1 MAITNNDKVTEA
13 MMLIDIFEVISPI
26 DAASLRK
33 AMEDGNI
40 EGITKYVQMMENEM
54 PSSDVMR
61 FLFTYHKISSEM
73 YREKAEEKSIKLT
86 NKTSL
91 INNAMKII
99 CLTMFMARVMIFIEN

>member
-1 MAITNNDKVTEA
+1 MVTTNADRVAKA
-13 MMLIDIFEVISPI
+13 MMLIDIFEVINPL
-26 DAASLRK
+26 DASSLRN
-33 AMEDGNI
+33 AMESGMI
-40 EGITKYVQMMENEM
+40 EETTKYVQMMANEM
-54 PSSDVMR
+54 PSSEVMSY
-61 FLFTYHKISSEM
+61 LFTYHKISSEM